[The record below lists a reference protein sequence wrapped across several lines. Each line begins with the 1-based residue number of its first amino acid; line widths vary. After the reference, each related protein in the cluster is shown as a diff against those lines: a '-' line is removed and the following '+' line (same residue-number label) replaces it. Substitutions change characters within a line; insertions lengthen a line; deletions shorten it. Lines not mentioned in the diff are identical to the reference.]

1 MVGSSYFC
9 CFLLARTPSEPEGS
23 QPIAEVVEVP
33 PNGVVIF
40 WMFPWGFNQ
49 QNYRKCGVCYLFRD
63 QFGLNHLFAIFRT
76 GICIV
81 NDWRVWIQFYSQKKD
96 FTKIF
101 GNHPEGPLGILDW
114 MNYNILTTTTSPTS
128 PWTLAIAEFCSSKS
142 TMILVEQTP
151 SPCGPLAIPLIHCK
165 VAQTGPPG
173 MILCVPMLLVVQK
186 VRKYRNKSQ
195 CCFRWSMWCHI
206 ITCYSTHH
214 EILDQ
219 FNAYLRTPSELGWLW
234 AVRVILGACFG
245 DCPLLRVLTLPV
257 LRANCMVYRALSNGI
272 WQALVGA
279 SLTALV
285 LTVCVLCMN
294 VQSMLA
300 VMVIESSSNLP
311 QSGWELV
318 RPAFVVEFWSV
329 WFFFFATGAFYS
341 PPRFAPSASISWRRK
356 CKGKRMQF
364 PAQGAPWLVTIPA
377 VGGWFSWWFSAQQ
390 EQRRCNSWGSMG
402 ISVRILVPPY
412 SRDSNYLCDN
422 VIMNYE

>member
-1 MVGSSYFC
+1 
-9 CFLLARTPSEPEGS
+9 
-23 QPIAEVVEVP
+23 
-33 PNGVVIF
+33 
-40 WMFPWGFNQ
+40 MFPWGFNQ
-49 QNYRKCGVCYLFRD
+49 QNYRKCGVCYLFRN

-101 GNHPEGPLGILDW
+101 GNHPESPLGILDW

-206 ITCYSTHH
+206 ITCYSTHD

-234 AVRVILGACFG
+234 AVRVKRNLADTRGCIPYSIDAHCLRALHECSIHVGCHGHRVIIKFTPVWMRACAANFCRG
-245 DCPLLRVLTLPV
+245 VLVRLVFLLRDRGLL
-257 LRANCMVYRALSNGI
+257 LSTSFCSICFNI
-272 WQALVGA
+272 
-279 SLTALV
+279 LTAK
-285 LTVCVLCMN
+285 
-294 VQSMLA
+294 VQGEKKAISGAGCSMA
-300 VMVIESSSNLP
+300 
-311 QSGWELV
+311 
-318 RPAFVVEFWSV
+318 
-329 WFFFFATGAFYS
+329 
-341 PPRFAPSASISWRRK
+341 
-356 CKGKRMQF
+356 
-364 PAQGAPWLVTIPA
+364 
-377 VGGWFSWWFSAQQ
+377 
-390 EQRRCNSWGSMG
+390 
-402 ISVRILVPPY
+402 
-412 SRDSNYLCDN
+412 CDN
-422 VIMNYE
+422 PCR